1 MSIGNNIRN
10 RRKELNLTQYDLAQ
24 RVHKSAQVI
33 SNWEREYTTITI
45 EDLLAL
51 ADALDTPILSLIT
64 DLEKDRHDY
73 QVKQTSMG
81 TDNLNIDKVAE
92 NIPDK
97 RLRQLIQEYPHLD
110 EKSKAIIDAIISL
123 SKKKPT

>member
-10 RRKELNLTQYDLAQ
+10 QRKELNLTQQDLAQ

-51 ADALDTPILSLIT
+51 ADALDTSILSLIT
-64 DLEKDRHDY
+64 GIKKDTNDY
-73 QVKQTSMG
+73 QAKHASISI
-81 TDNLNIDKVAE
+81 DNLNIDKVAE
-92 NIPDK
+92 SIPDK
-97 RLRQLIQEYPHLD
+97 RLRQLIQEYPRLD

-123 SKKKPT
+123 SKDDSN